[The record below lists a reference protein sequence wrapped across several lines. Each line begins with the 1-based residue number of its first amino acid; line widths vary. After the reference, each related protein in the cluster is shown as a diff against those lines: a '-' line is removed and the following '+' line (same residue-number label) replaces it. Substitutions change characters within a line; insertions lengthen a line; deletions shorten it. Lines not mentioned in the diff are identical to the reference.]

1 MTSTLPYDR
10 RGSYSIL
17 HNHLRSYEQ
26 ARLQKLANGK
36 GNESARAAMRLANL
50 NLEADAARRVQHDSD
65 ATLVNAPA
73 SNVAELS
80 YDSDT
85 EGEEDAK
92 PQGDIATHDTAMG
105 GTASMAATIVVEK
118 QLAAGKKEKK
128 DKPGGRR
135 KSLKE
140 TLNKAAFTAF
150 SGSVPKR
157 RGPEFA
163 IYPI

>member
-1 MTSTLPYDR
+1 
-10 RGSYSIL
+10 
-17 HNHLRSYEQ
+17 
-26 ARLQKLANGK
+26 
-36 GNESARAAMRLANL
+36 MRLANL

-65 ATLVNAPA
+65 VTLVNAPA

-80 YDSDT
+80 YNSDT
-85 EGEEDAK
+85 EGEEEDAK

-105 GTASMAATIVVEK
+105 GTASMAATTVVEK

-128 DKPGGRR
+128 DKTGGRR